1 MSSLLEI
8 TLGIMTAMGGF
19 VDVSELVFAA
29 QAGSRFLFSLIWVF
43 VLATIGIMV
52 FGEMGGR
59 VAAISKQPVF
69 NLMRQRLGLRLG
81 LLTLIAATIVNVI
94 TCAAE
99 IGGIAIVLQLLLG
112 WPYRLLVFIGTAL
125 LIAMIWLLPFKA
137 MERGIGLLGLFMITF
152 IAVAAAI
159 DVPWNEVAAGLIPSL
174 PRDVSTSQLLTYCYF
189 VVAIISAVIFP
200 YEVYF
205 YSSGGIEEHWS
216 QKDLT
221 ANRITTIVGFA
232 LGSLLAI
239 SLLVN
244 AAVLF
249 APRHIDPQMPGT
261 VALQAAIPF
270 GKIGLLLALA
280 GMFFAFA
287 GAAIETCLS
296 SAYCIAQFFGWE
308 WGRYK
313 GKAEAPRFTISW
325 LLTFVVA
332 LAILLTGVE
341 PLELVEYAVV
351 SSIVVLPLT
360 YLPLLLIANDSKY
373 MGEHAN
379 GAFANIMGWSF
390 FVIILLAALAAVPL
404 FLITSGGQL

>member
-29 QAGSRFLFSLIWVF
+29 QAGSRFLFALIWVF

-137 MERGIGLLGLFMITF
+137 MERSIGLLGLFMITF

-174 PRDVSTSQLLTYCYF
+174 PRDLSTSQLLTYCYF

-221 ANRITTIVGFA
+221 ANRLTTIVGFA

-373 MGEHAN
+373 MGKHAN
-379 GAFANIMGWSF
+379 GAFANVMGWSF
-390 FVIILLAALAAVPL
+390 FVIVLLAALAAVPL

>member
-1 MSSLLEI
+1 MSSVLEL

-29 QAGSRFLFSLIWVF
+29 QAGSRFLFALIWVF
-43 VLATIGIMV
+43 ALGTIGIMV

-81 LLTLIAATIVNVI
+81 LLTLLGAAIVNAI

-99 IGGIAIVLQLLLG
+99 IGGMAIVLQLLLG
-112 WPYRLLVFIGTAL
+112 WPYRLLAVLVTAL
-125 LIAMIWLLPFKA
+125 LIATIWILPFKGI
-137 MERGIGLLGLFMITF
+137 ERSVGLLGLFMITF
-152 IAVAAAI
+152 LAVTAAI
-159 DVPWNEVAAGLIPSL
+159 EVPWKDVALGLIPSAPTGAGRTAIL
-174 PRDVSTSQLLTYCYF
+174 SYAYF

-205 YSSGGIEEHWS
+205 YSSGAIEENWS
-216 QKDLT
+216 RKDLPI
-221 ANRITTIVGFA
+221 NRVTTIVGFA

-239 SLLVN
+239 SLLIN
-244 AAVLF
+244 AAALF
-249 APRHIDPQMPGT
+249 SVKHVDPQMPAT

-270 GKIGLLLALA
+270 GKTGLVLALT

-296 SAYCIAQFFGWE
+296 NGYCIAQFFGWE

-313 GKAEAPRFTISW
+313 GKAEAPRFTVVW
-325 LLTFVVA
+325 LTTFAIA
-332 LAILLTGVE
+332 LATVLTGIG
-341 PLELVEYAVV
+341 PLDLVEYAVV
-351 SSIVVLPLT
+351 SSILVLPLT
-360 YLPLLLIANDSKY
+360 YFPLLLVAGDTKY
-373 MGEHAN
+373 MGKHVN
-379 GAFANIMGWSF
+379 GVFANVMGWLF
-390 FVIILLAALAAVPL
+390 LVIISIAAIAALPL
-404 FLITSGGQL
+404 FFLTAGGKL